1 MIKLDDYLGIVI
13 DEGYNLIIEGEVVR
27 PRVRRKRE
35 MAPVL
40 WRADDGDED
49 MYYMYREVFLRRDR
63 GLFEGHRIRHDVT
76 LIPSKKVNGEFN
88 KTLGHYHPGDYP
100 EVYEVV
106 RGEALFLMQSRDYRR
121 LVVVEARKGDQVL
134 IPPGYGHVTV
144 NVGQEALITSNLVFW
159 DFESDYRPFVEKRG
173 ALVYVTEQ
181 GLVRNESYGPDFEV
195 VRRSGKR
202 LFGSNIYE
210 EFLGDPRKFAF
221 LKEPDKTP
229 PYLT

>member
-27 PRVRRKRE
+27 PRVRRKKE

-40 WRADDGDED
+40 WRADDVDED

-63 GLFEGHRIRHDVT
+63 SLFEEHRIRHDVT
-76 LIPSKKVNGEFN
+76 LIPSKKVNGEYN

-106 RGEALFLMQSRDYRR
+106 RGEALFLMQSRDYKR
-121 LVVVEARKGDQVL
+121 LVIVEAREGDQVL
-134 IPPGYGHVTV
+134 ILPGYGHVTV
-144 NVGQEALITSNLVFW
+144 NIGRGPLVMSNLVFW
-159 DFESDYRPFVEKRG
+159 DFESDYKPFVERRG

-181 GLVRNESYGPDFEV
+181 GLVRNENYGLDFEV
-195 VRRSGKR
+195 VRQSGKR
-202 LFGSNIYE
+202 LFSSNIYE
-210 EFLGDPRKFAF
+210 EFLRDPRKFAF